1 MNDEINIIDLIQKG
15 TVLLNV
21 EGSSPKEVYKNVVD
35 KIEYPKGL
43 TPENL
48 YTELCQR
55 EDLMSTAVGNG
66 IALPHA
72 SVPIIKEE
80 DEQRVC
86 VVYLKEPLD
95 MNAPDE
101 MKVHTMFVIL
111 TQNRQTHLQVLSR
124 LVSLLRDTSFLNLLE
139 NQANGVDLIE
149 KIKELY

>member
-1 MNDEINIIDLIQKG
+1 MIMDLTSLISKG
-15 TVLLNV
+15 GVFTV
-21 EGSSPKEVYKNVVD
+21 EGSSTTEIYEKVCNLIKFPESITSDAVFNALCARE
-35 KIEYPKGL
+35 KI
-43 TPENL
+43 
-48 YTELCQR
+48 
-55 EDLMSTAVGNG
+55 MSTAVGNG

>member
-1 MNDEINIIDLIQKG
+1 MIMDLASLISKG
-15 TVLLNV
+15 GVFTV
-21 EGSSPKEVYKNVVD
+21 EGSSTTEIYEKVCKLIKFPESITSDAVFNALCARE
-35 KIEYPKGL
+35 KI
-43 TPENL
+43 
-48 YTELCQR
+48 
-55 EDLMSTAVGNG
+55 MSTAVGNG

-80 DEQRVC
+80 EEQRVC

-124 LVSLLRDTSFLNLLE
+124 LVSLLRDTSFLKLLE

>member
-1 MNDEINIIDLIQKG
+1 MIMDLASLISKG
-15 TVLLNV
+15 GVFTV
-21 EGSSPKEVYKNVVD
+21 EGSSTTEIYEKVCKLIKFPESITSDAVFNALCARE
-35 KIEYPKGL
+35 KI
-43 TPENL
+43 
-48 YTELCQR
+48 
-55 EDLMSTAVGNG
+55 MSTAVGNG

-80 DEQRVC
+80 EEQRVC

-124 LVSLLRDTSFLNLLE
+124 LVSLLRDTSF
-139 NQANGVDLIE
+139 
-149 KIKELY
+149 

>member
-1 MNDEINIIDLIQKG
+1 MIMDLTSLISKG
-15 TVLLNV
+15 GVFTV
-21 EGSSPKEVYKNVVD
+21 EGSSTTEIYEKVCNLIKFPESITSDAVFNALCARE
-35 KIEYPKGL
+35 KI
-43 TPENL
+43 
-48 YTELCQR
+48 
-55 EDLMSTAVGNG
+55 MSTAVGNG

-149 KIKELY
+149 KIRELY

>member
-1 MNDEINIIDLIQKG
+1 MITDLTSLISKG
-15 TVLLNV
+15 GVFTV
-21 EGSSPKEVYKNVVD
+21 EGSSTTEIYEKVCNLIKFPESITSDAVFNALCARE
-35 KIEYPKGL
+35 KI
-43 TPENL
+43 
-48 YTELCQR
+48 
-55 EDLMSTAVGNG
+55 MSTAVGNG

-80 DEQRVC
+80 NEQRVC

-124 LVSLLRDTSFLNLLE
+124 LVSLLRDTSFLKLLE

>member
-1 MNDEINIIDLIQKG
+1 MITDLTSLISKG
-15 TVLLNV
+15 GVFTV
-21 EGSSPKEVYKNVVD
+21 EGSSTTEIYEKVCNLIKFPESITSDAVFNALCARE
-35 KIEYPKGL
+35 KI
-43 TPENL
+43 
-48 YTELCQR
+48 
-55 EDLMSTAVGNG
+55 MSTAVGNG

-72 SVPIIKEE
+72 CVPIIKEE

>member
-1 MNDEINIIDLIQKG
+1 MISDLTSLISKG
-15 TVLLNV
+15 GVFTV
-21 EGSSPKEVYKNVVD
+21 EGSSTTEIYEKVCKLIKFPESITSDAVFNALCARE
-35 KIEYPKGL
+35 KI
-43 TPENL
+43 
-48 YTELCQR
+48 
-55 EDLMSTAVGNG
+55 MSTAVGNG

-124 LVSLLRDTSFLNLLE
+124 LVSLLRDTSFLKLLE

>member
-1 MNDEINIIDLIQKG
+1 MISDLTSLISKG
-15 TVLLNV
+15 GVFTV
-21 EGSSPKEVYKNVVD
+21 EGSSTTEIYEKVCKLIKFPESITSDAVFNALCARE
-35 KIEYPKGL
+35 KI
-43 TPENL
+43 
-48 YTELCQR
+48 
-55 EDLMSTAVGNG
+55 MSTAVGNG

-80 DEQRVC
+80 EEQRVC

>member
-1 MNDEINIIDLIQKG
+1 MISDLTSLISKG
-15 TVLLNV
+15 GVFTV
-21 EGSSPKEVYKNVVD
+21 EGSSTTEIYEKVCSLIKFPESITSDAVFNALCARE
-35 KIEYPKGL
+35 KI
-43 TPENL
+43 
-48 YTELCQR
+48 
-55 EDLMSTAVGNG
+55 MSTAVGNG

-80 DEQRVC
+80 EEQRVC

-124 LVSLLRDTSFLNLLE
+124 LVSLLRDTSFLKLLE

-149 KIKELY
+149 KIRELY

>member
-1 MNDEINIIDLIQKG
+1 MIMDLASLISKG
-15 TVLLNV
+15 GVFTV
-21 EGSSPKEVYKNVVD
+21 EGSSTTEIYEKVCNLIKFPESITSDAVFNALCARE
-35 KIEYPKGL
+35 KI
-43 TPENL
+43 
-48 YTELCQR
+48 
-55 EDLMSTAVGNG
+55 MSTAVGNG

-80 DEQRVC
+80 EEQRVC
-86 VVYLKEPLD
+86 VVYLKESLD

-124 LVSLLRDTSFLNLLE
+124 LVSLLRDTSFLKLLE

-149 KIKELY
+149 KIRELY

>member
-1 MNDEINIIDLIQKG
+1 MIMDLASLISKG
-15 TVLLNV
+15 GVFTV
-21 EGSSPKEVYKNVVD
+21 EGSSTTEIYEKVCKLIKFPESITSDAVFNALCARE
-35 KIEYPKGL
+35 KI
-43 TPENL
+43 
-48 YTELCQR
+48 
-55 EDLMSTAVGNG
+55 MSTAVGNG

-86 VVYLKEPLD
+86 VAYLKEPLD

-124 LVSLLRDTSFLNLLE
+124 LVSLLRDTSFLKLLE
-139 NQANGVDLIE
+139 NRANGVDLIE

>member
-1 MNDEINIIDLIQKG
+1 MISDLTSLISKG
-15 TVLLNV
+15 GVFTV
-21 EGSSPKEVYKNVVD
+21 EGSSTTEIYEKVCNLIKFPESITSDAVFNALCARE
-35 KIEYPKGL
+35 KI
-43 TPENL
+43 
-48 YTELCQR
+48 
-55 EDLMSTAVGNG
+55 MSTAVGNG

-124 LVSLLRDTSFLNLLE
+124 LVSLLRDTSFLKLLE

>member
-1 MNDEINIIDLIQKG
+1 MDLASLISKG
-15 TVLLNV
+15 GVFTV
-21 EGSSPKEVYKNVVD
+21 EGSSTTEIYEKVCKLIKFPESITSDAVFNALCARE
-35 KIEYPKGL
+35 KI
-43 TPENL
+43 
-48 YTELCQR
+48 
-55 EDLMSTAVGNG
+55 MSTAVGNG

-86 VVYLKEPLD
+86 VVYLKDPLD

-124 LVSLLRDTSFLNLLE
+124 LVSLLRDTSFLKLLE
-139 NQANGVDLIE
+139 NRANGVDLIE

>member
-1 MNDEINIIDLIQKG
+1 MISDLTSLISKG
-15 TVLLNV
+15 GVFTV
-21 EGSSPKEVYKNVVD
+21 EGSSTTEIYEKVCNLIKFPESITSDAVFNALCARE
-35 KIEYPKGL
+35 KI
-43 TPENL
+43 
-48 YTELCQR
+48 
-55 EDLMSTAVGNG
+55 MSTAVGNG

-72 SVPIIKEE
+72 SVPIINEE

-124 LVSLLRDTSFLNLLE
+124 LVSLLRDTSFLKLLE

>member
-1 MNDEINIIDLIQKG
+1 MITDLTSLISKG
-15 TVLLNV
+15 GVFTV
-21 EGSSPKEVYKNVVD
+21 EGSSTTEIYEKVCNLIKFPESITSDAVFNALCARE
-35 KIEYPKGL
+35 KI
-43 TPENL
+43 
-48 YTELCQR
+48 
-55 EDLMSTAVGNG
+55 MSTAVGNG

-80 DEQRVC
+80 EEQRVC

-101 MKVHTMFVIL
+101 MKVHTMFIIL

-124 LVSLLRDTSFLNLLE
+124 LVSLLRDTSFLKLLE

>member
-1 MNDEINIIDLIQKG
+1 MIMDLTSLISKG
-15 TVLLNV
+15 GVFTV
-21 EGSSPKEVYKNVVD
+21 EGSSTTEIYEKVCNLIKFPESITSDAVFNALCARE
-35 KIEYPKGL
+35 KI
-43 TPENL
+43 
-48 YTELCQR
+48 
-55 EDLMSTAVGNG
+55 MSTAVGNG

-80 DEQRVC
+80 NEQRVC

>member
-1 MNDEINIIDLIQKG
+1 MIMDLTSLISKG
-15 TVLLNV
+15 GVFTV
-21 EGSSPKEVYKNVVD
+21 EGSSTTEIYEKVCNLIKFPESITSDTVFNALCARE
-35 KIEYPKGL
+35 KI
-43 TPENL
+43 
-48 YTELCQR
+48 
-55 EDLMSTAVGNG
+55 MSTAVGNG

>member
-1 MNDEINIIDLIQKG
+1 MIMDLASLISKG
-15 TVLLNV
+15 GVFTV
-21 EGSSPKEVYKNVVD
+21 EGSSTTEIYEKVCNLIKFPESITSDAVFNALCARE
-35 KIEYPKGL
+35 KI
-43 TPENL
+43 
-48 YTELCQR
+48 
-55 EDLMSTAVGNG
+55 MSTAVGNG

-80 DEQRVC
+80 EEHRVC

-124 LVSLLRDTSFLNLLE
+124 LVSLLRDTSFLKLLE

-149 KIKELY
+149 KIRELY

>member
-1 MNDEINIIDLIQKG
+1 MDLASLISKG
-15 TVLLNV
+15 GVFTV
-21 EGSSPKEVYKNVVD
+21 EGSSTTEIYEKVCKLIKFPESITSDAVFNALCARE
-35 KIEYPKGL
+35 KI
-43 TPENL
+43 
-48 YTELCQR
+48 
-55 EDLMSTAVGNG
+55 MSTAVGNG

-124 LVSLLRDTSFLNLLE
+124 LVSLLRDTSFLKLLE

-149 KIKELY
+149 KIRELY

>member
-1 MNDEINIIDLIQKG
+1 MDLASLISKG
-15 TVLLNV
+15 GVFTV
-21 EGSSPKEVYKNVVD
+21 EGSSTTEIYEKVCKLIKFPESITSDAVFNALCARE
-35 KIEYPKGL
+35 KI
-43 TPENL
+43 
-48 YTELCQR
+48 
-55 EDLMSTAVGNG
+55 MSTAVGNG

-80 DEQRVC
+80 EEQRVC

-124 LVSLLRDTSFLNLLE
+124 LVSLLRDTSFLKLLE

>member
-1 MNDEINIIDLIQKG
+1 MIMDLASLISKG
-15 TVLLNV
+15 GVFTV
-21 EGSSPKEVYKNVVD
+21 EGSSTTEIYEKVCNLIKFPESITSDAVFNALCARE
-35 KIEYPKGL
+35 KI
-43 TPENL
+43 
-48 YTELCQR
+48 
-55 EDLMSTAVGNG
+55 MSTAVGNG

-124 LVSLLRDTSFLNLLE
+124 LVSLLRDTSFLKLLE
-139 NQANGVDLIE
+139 NQANVVDLIE

>member
-1 MNDEINIIDLIQKG
+1 MISDLTSLISKG
-15 TVLLNV
+15 GVFTV
-21 EGSSPKEVYKNVVD
+21 EGSSTTEIYEKVCKLIKFPESITSDAVFNALCARE
-35 KIEYPKGL
+35 KI
-43 TPENL
+43 
-48 YTELCQR
+48 
-55 EDLMSTAVGNG
+55 MSTAVGNG

-80 DEQRVC
+80 NEQRVC

-124 LVSLLRDTSFLNLLE
+124 LVSLLRDTSFLKLLE

>member
-1 MNDEINIIDLIQKG
+1 MIMDLASLISKG
-15 TVLLNV
+15 GVFTV
-21 EGSSPKEVYKNVVD
+21 EGSSTTEIYEKVCNLIKFPESITSDAVFNALCARE
-35 KIEYPKGL
+35 KI
-43 TPENL
+43 
-48 YTELCQR
+48 
-55 EDLMSTAVGNG
+55 MSTAVGNG

-80 DEQRVC
+80 EEQRVC

-124 LVSLLRDTSFLNLLE
+124 LVSLLRDKSFLDLLE
-139 NQANGVDLIE
+139 NRANGVDLIE

>member
-1 MNDEINIIDLIQKG
+1 MISDLTSLISKG
-15 TVLLNV
+15 GVFTV
-21 EGSSPKEVYKNVVD
+21 EGSSTTEIYEKVCKLIKFPESITSDAVFNALCARE
-35 KIEYPKGL
+35 KI
-43 TPENL
+43 
-48 YTELCQR
+48 
-55 EDLMSTAVGNG
+55 MSTAVGNG

-80 DEQRVC
+80 EEQRVC

-101 MKVHTMFVIL
+101 MKVHTMFIIL

-124 LVSLLRDTSFLNLLE
+124 LVSLLRDTSFLKLLE

>member
-1 MNDEINIIDLIQKG
+1 MITDLTSLISKG
-15 TVLLNV
+15 GVFTV
-21 EGSSPKEVYKNVVD
+21 EGSSTTEIYEKVCNLIKFPESITSDAVFNALCARE
-35 KIEYPKGL
+35 KI
-43 TPENL
+43 
-48 YTELCQR
+48 
-55 EDLMSTAVGNG
+55 MSTAVGNG

-80 DEQRVC
+80 NEQRVC

-101 MKVHTMFVIL
+101 MKVHTMFIIL

-124 LVSLLRDTSFLNLLE
+124 LVSLLRDTSFLKLLE

-149 KIKELY
+149 KIRELY

>member
-1 MNDEINIIDLIQKG
+1 MIMDLASLISKG
-15 TVLLNV
+15 GVFTV
-21 EGSSPKEVYKNVVD
+21 EGSSTTEIYEKVCNLIKFPESITSDAVFNALCARE
-35 KIEYPKGL
+35 KI
-43 TPENL
+43 
-48 YTELCQR
+48 
-55 EDLMSTAVGNG
+55 MSTAVGNG

-124 LVSLLRDTSFLNLLE
+124 LVSLLRDTSFLKLLE

-149 KIKELY
+149 KIRELY

>member
-1 MNDEINIIDLIQKG
+1 MIMDLTSLISKG
-15 TVLLNV
+15 GVFTV
-21 EGSSPKEVYKNVVD
+21 EGSSTTEIYEKVCNLIKFPESITSDAVFNALCARE
-35 KIEYPKGL
+35 KI
-43 TPENL
+43 
-48 YTELCQR
+48 
-55 EDLMSTAVGNG
+55 MSTAVGNG

-124 LVSLLRDTSFLNLLE
+124 LVSLLRDTSFLKLLE

>member
-1 MNDEINIIDLIQKG
+1 MISDLTSLISKG
-15 TVLLNV
+15 GVFTV
-21 EGSSPKEVYKNVVD
+21 EGSSTTEIYEKVCNLIKFPESITSDAVFNALCARE
-35 KIEYPKGL
+35 KI
-43 TPENL
+43 
-48 YTELCQR
+48 
-55 EDLMSTAVGNG
+55 MSTAVGNG

-101 MKVHTMFVIL
+101 MKVHTMFIIL

-124 LVSLLRDTSFLNLLE
+124 LVSLLRDTSFLKLLE

-149 KIKELY
+149 KIRELY

>member
-1 MNDEINIIDLIQKG
+1 MISDLTSLISKG
-15 TVLLNV
+15 GVFTV
-21 EGSSPKEVYKNVVD
+21 EGSSTTEIYEKVCKLIKFPESITSDAVFNALCARE
-35 KIEYPKGL
+35 KI
-43 TPENL
+43 
-48 YTELCQR
+48 
-55 EDLMSTAVGNG
+55 MSTAVGNG

-80 DEQRVC
+80 EEQRVC

-139 NQANGVDLIE
+139 NQANGVDLIQ

>member
-1 MNDEINIIDLIQKG
+1 MIMDLTSLISKG
-15 TVLLNV
+15 GVFTV
-21 EGSSPKEVYKNVVD
+21 EGSSTTEIYEKVCNLIKFPESITSDAVFNALCARE
-35 KIEYPKGL
+35 KI
-43 TPENL
+43 
-48 YTELCQR
+48 
-55 EDLMSTAVGNG
+55 MSTAVGNG

-124 LVSLLRDTSFLNLLE
+124 LVSLLRDTSFLKLLE

-149 KIKELY
+149 KIRELY

>member
-1 MNDEINIIDLIQKG
+1 MISDLTSLISKG
-15 TVLLNV
+15 GVFTV
-21 EGSSPKEVYKNVVD
+21 EGSSTTEIYEKVCNLIKFPESITSDAVFNALCARE
-35 KIEYPKGL
+35 KI
-43 TPENL
+43 
-48 YTELCQR
+48 
-55 EDLMSTAVGNG
+55 MSTAVGNG

-124 LVSLLRDTSFLNLLE
+124 LVSLLRDTSFLKLLE

-149 KIKELY
+149 KIRELY

>member
-1 MNDEINIIDLIQKG
+1 MIMDLASLISKG
-15 TVLLNV
+15 GVFTV
-21 EGSSPKEVYKNVVD
+21 EGSSTTEIYEKVCKLIKFPESITSDAVFNALCARE
-35 KIEYPKGL
+35 KI
-43 TPENL
+43 
-48 YTELCQR
+48 
-55 EDLMSTAVGNG
+55 MSTAVGNG

-124 LVSLLRDTSFLNLLE
+124 LVSLLRDTSFLKLLE
-139 NQANGVDLIE
+139 NRANGVDLIE

>member
-1 MNDEINIIDLIQKG
+1 MIMDLTSLISKG
-15 TVLLNV
+15 GVFTV
-21 EGSSPKEVYKNVVD
+21 EGSSTTEIYEKVCNLIKFPGSITSDAVFNALCARE
-35 KIEYPKGL
+35 KI
-43 TPENL
+43 
-48 YTELCQR
+48 
-55 EDLMSTAVGNG
+55 MSTAVGNG

-80 DEQRVC
+80 EEQRVC

-124 LVSLLRDTSFLNLLE
+124 LVSLLRDTSFLKLLE

-149 KIKELY
+149 KIRELY

>member
-1 MNDEINIIDLIQKG
+1 MITDLTSLISKG
-15 TVLLNV
+15 GVFTV
-21 EGSSPKEVYKNVVD
+21 EGSSTTEIYEKVCNLIKFPGSITSDAVFNALCARE
-35 KIEYPKGL
+35 KI
-43 TPENL
+43 
-48 YTELCQR
+48 
-55 EDLMSTAVGNG
+55 MSTAVGNG

-80 DEQRVC
+80 EEQRVC

-124 LVSLLRDTSFLNLLE
+124 LVSLLRDTSFLKLLE

>member
-1 MNDEINIIDLIQKG
+1 MIMDLTSLISKG
-15 TVLLNV
+15 GVFTV
-21 EGSSPKEVYKNVVD
+21 EGSSTTEIYEKVCNLIKFPESITSDAVFNALCARE
-35 KIEYPKGL
+35 KI
-43 TPENL
+43 
-48 YTELCQR
+48 
-55 EDLMSTAVGNG
+55 MSTAVGNG

-86 VVYLKEPLD
+86 VIYLKEPLD

-124 LVSLLRDTSFLNLLE
+124 LVSLLRDTSFLKLLE

-149 KIKELY
+149 KIRELY

>member
-1 MNDEINIIDLIQKG
+1 MISDLTSLISKG
-15 TVLLNV
+15 GVFTV
-21 EGSSPKEVYKNVVD
+21 EGSSTTEIYEKVCNLIKFPESITSDAVFNALCARE
-35 KIEYPKGL
+35 KI
-43 TPENL
+43 
-48 YTELCQR
+48 
-55 EDLMSTAVGNG
+55 MSTAVGNG

-80 DEQRVC
+80 EEQRVC

-101 MKVHTMFVIL
+101 MKVHTMFIIL

-124 LVSLLRDTSFLNLLE
+124 LVSLLRDTSFLKLLE

-149 KIKELY
+149 KIRELY

>member
-1 MNDEINIIDLIQKG
+1 MIMDLASLISKG
-15 TVLLNV
+15 GVFTV
-21 EGSSPKEVYKNVVD
+21 EGSSTTEIYEKVCNLIKFPESITSDAVFNALCARE
-35 KIEYPKGL
+35 KI
-43 TPENL
+43 
-48 YTELCQR
+48 
-55 EDLMSTAVGNG
+55 MSTAVGNG

-80 DEQRVC
+80 EEQRVC
-86 VVYLKEPLD
+86 VVYLKDPLD

-124 LVSLLRDTSFLNLLE
+124 LVSLLRDTSFLKLLE